1 MLTNYKNYLFAIALI
16 GIISYTGLIKINNI
30 NLEHKLQLCNASY
43 TSLQDKIKIA
53 NELRADQERK
63 LRLREQEATQA
74 RVESQR
80 RMDLILQAE
89 IKGGCEGANQFMI
102 QQAAQFRWDNNIP

>member
-1 MLTNYKNYLFAIALI
+1 MINYKNYLFAIALI
-16 GIISYTGLIKINNI
+16 GIISYAGLIKINNI

-43 TSLQDKIKIA
+43 ASLQDKVKIA
-53 NELRADQERK
+53 NERRDEQEKK

-80 RMDLILQAE
+80 RMESLMKENAPAD
-89 IKGGCEGANQFMI
+89 CNGAIQWMI
-102 QQAAQFRWDNNIP
+102 TKVSSV